1 VYHGVHVVLNID
13 NENLYFLSIKSAY

>member
-13 NENLYFLSIKSAY
+13 NENLYLLSIKSAY